1 MYRIIV
7 HITGEDADRHQ
18 FLSRSHAEAKRLTE
32 ELTRNG
38 FWIPRSRP
46 ATFMPPSRIELVE
59 VILVARKMR
68 R

>member
-7 HITGEDADRHQ
+7 HITGESAGRYR
-18 FLSRSHAEAKRLTE
+18 FTRRSQAEAKRLTE

-38 FWIPRSRP
+38 FWIPLSHP

-59 VILVARKMR
+59 VVLVTRKIR

>member
-7 HITGEDADRHQ
+7 HITAEKARRHE
-18 FLSRSHAEAKRLTE
+18 FFRRSQAESKRLTE

-46 ATFMPPSRIELVE
+46 STFMPPSRIELVE
-59 VILVARKMR
+59 VVPVARKAR

>member
-1 MYRIIV
+1 MYRVIV
-7 HITGEDADRHQ
+7 HITGEDAERHQ
-18 FLSRSHAEAKRLTE
+18 FLRRSHAEAKRLTE
-32 ELTRNG
+32 ELTRSG

-59 VILVARKMR
+59 VVPIARKMR

>member
-7 HITGEDADRHQ
+7 HIAGEKARRHE
-18 FLSRSHAEAKRLTE
+18 FLRSSQAEAKRLTE

-46 ATFMPPSRIELVE
+46 STFMPPSRIELVE
-59 VILVARKMR
+59 VVQHTRKARG
-68 R
+68 